1 MKSGFEFYLCPP
13 HVKFFR
19 HFPSNGPEGGHQ
31 VAIWVVEI
39 GFKICLNK
47 TSCIN
52 FRIFFWLFWCIY
64 CLWESFLRWGGGKQ
78 KKSEVEF
85 CTPHMVFFF
94 SHKVYF
100 ITKKRKQRHKIIN
113 RNEKQIM
120 RQSHKWIYK
129 SEKECQSC
137 FSSKIMKT
145 SFMHTLTRFPFTKNI
160 KMWKKNQENTNY
172 LMAGE

>member
-1 MKSGFEFYLCPP
+1 MGEFL
-13 HVKFFR
+13 
-19 HFPSNGPEGGHQ
+19 GEEG
-31 VAIWVVEI
+31 
-39 GFKICLNK
+39 NK
-47 TSCIN
+47 
-52 FRIFFWLFWCIY
+52 
-64 CLWESFLRWGGGKQ
+64 

-120 RQSHKWIYK
+120 RQSPKWIYK

-145 SFMHTLTRFPFTKNI
+145 IFMHTLTRFPFTKNI
-160 KMWKKNQENTNY
+160 KM
-172 LMAGE
+172 

>member
-1 MKSGFEFYLCPP
+1 MYILFMGEFLGEEGNKKKWSRILYPP
-13 HVKFFR
+13 Y
-19 HFPSNGPEGGHQ
+19 G
-31 VAIWVVEI
+31 
-39 GFKICLNK
+39 
-47 TSCIN
+47 
-52 FRIFFWLFWCIY
+52 
-64 CLWESFLRWGGGKQ
+64 
-78 KKSEVEF
+78 
-85 CTPHMVFFF
+85 FFF

-129 SEKECQSC
+129 SQKECQSC

-172 LMAGE
+172 LMAGWINNTFLYWIITEGKRKREKRQSLSYWTVPPI